1 MEYSKKIDWSNLNNI
16 TSNIDILY
24 ERKISIEDLFSN
36 VYETYDLSYLVFI
49 TFNQNDI
56 IKSFFKLIK
65 TELDK
70 KIKINIIKD
79 TTYFYNSM
87 VIQINN
93 SEIDFHIKQ
102 ILEII
107 GYLNF
112 DSKGIKY
119 ELMNIPKSNKEKI

>member
-1 MEYSKKIDWSNLNNI
+1 MEYSKKIDESMLNNI

-107 GYLNF
+107 GYLTF
-112 DSKGIKY
+112 DSKGIKC
-119 ELMNIPKSNKEKI
+119 ELMNITKK